1 MFNSSAEDHYA
12 HERGKIMETV
22 TVKDVEKSDRG
33 WFEISLEDGRT
44 VSTRNSKLADAAF
57 AGRGTAVEVEINES
71 KNGSFTNYYLN
82 KLGDV
87 SDERKGTSS
96 GNGSSKRINTRPQD
110 DGRQQ
115 IIEREWAMG
124 RAVELY
130 TSSLGGVKNFAQ
142 LGESEFAAMEAVAER
157 LLKFIHPK

>member
-1 MFNSSAEDHYA
+1 MHNSSAEDHYA

-44 VSTRNSKLADAAF
+44 VSTKNSKLADAAF

-96 GNGSSKRINTRPQD
+96 GNGSSKRTARPQD

-115 IIEREWAMG
+115 VIEREWAMG

-130 TSSLGGVKNFAQ
+130 TNSIGGVKNLDE
-142 LGESEFAAMEAVAER
+142 LGEGDFASMEAVADR
-157 LLKFIHPK
+157 LLKFIHAK